1 MNFVWTQHTEQTGN
15 GAMEPS
21 GLDSITC
28 TIVGVLLPGVRGDG
42 ETR

>member
-1 MNFVWTQHTEQTGN
+1 MEQTGN

-28 TIVGVLLPGVRGDG
+28 MIATVLLLGVRGDG